1 MSYTTHDGNP
11 AIGAVVLTA
20 GAGGVAGV
28 LKPDDNEN
36 ARAAIVRTP
45 VEQLT
50 DALEALKRGSALET
64 RFIRYAEP
72 LTDPGVH
79 ISNLGSNIVQ
89 LLNGQFEV
97 QSLYTLD
104 DPSAVLRLP
113 KSPIIRG
120 SYRGAQ
126 FGQRAP
132 FSIDPGDATQ
142 LLTPAYDHFLL
153 KNPSGALTQLVFR
166 ADSLTPD
173 AAAAGSNPATRAAN
187 AAMGSVEIKLY
198 IRNLAALK
206 TVEIYRYGA
215 PNVQILGI
223 AGPFDNIEITMLWSN
238 VIVNYPGADLWTLGH
253 LSFNGAGVI
262 SYFNTGPI

>member
-50 DALEALKRGSALET
+50 DALEALKRGSALEA

-126 FGQRAP
+126 FGQRIP
-132 FSIDPGDATQ
+132 FKIDSADMAQT
-142 LLTPAYDHFLL
+142 LTPAYDHFILDTPANL
-153 KNPSGALTQLVFR
+153 NTQLFFQ
-166 ADSLTPD
+166 ANNATPD
-173 AAAAGSNPATRAAN
+173 APAAGSAPATAPAAAGV
-187 AAMGSVEIKLY
+187 GSLEIKLY
-198 IRNLAALK
+198 VRNLAGGQTLD
-206 TVEIYRYGA
+206 IYRDGGI
-215 PNVQILGI
+215 QII
-223 AGPFDNIEITMLWSN
+223 SFAGPFASIELTMMWAAGITG
-238 VIVNYPGADLWTLGH
+238 YGADKWTRGN
-253 LSFNGAGVI
+253 LSLNGAGLTTI
-262 SYFNTGPI
+262 WNDGPI